1 VAPVTINPEFL
12 AALIQIIWI
21 NIILSGDNAVVIAM
35 ACRDLPA
42 KTKNKGIILGAAA
55 AIFLRIIFSFAVTYL
70 MALPFLRVIGGLL
83 LFWIAFDLLNVD
95 DGHGKEIKGHDKLFH
110 AVQTIA
116 IADVVMSLDNV
127 LAIAAIAK
135 DDMVLLV
142 LGLLISIPLIIAGS
156 SIILEA
162 IKRFPI
168 LLWAGAGLLGW
179 LAGGMMIHDVWLVP
193 NVAELPWTI
202 PEPLDIYL
210 AASLFGALFVLV
222 GGYWGKTHKTAD
234 V

>member
-1 VAPVTINPEFL
+1 
-12 AALIQIIWI
+12 
-21 NIILSGDNAVVIAM
+21 M
-35 ACRDLPA
+35 
-42 KTKNKGIILGAAA
+42 
-55 AIFLRIIFSFAVTYL
+55 
-70 MALPFLRVIGGLL
+70 
-83 LFWIAFDLLNVD
+83 
-95 DGHGKEIKGHDKLFH
+95 FH

>member
-1 VAPVTINPEFL
+1 VAAVTINPEFV

-55 AIFLRIIFSFAVTYL
+55 AIGLRIIFSFVVTFL

-83 LFWIAFDLLNVD
+83 LFWIAFDLLNAD
-95 DGHGKEIKGHDKLFH
+95 DGHGKEIKGHDRLFH
-110 AVQTIA
+110 AVKTIA

-135 DDMVLLV
+135 DLAGARPSDFYPADHCGLV
-142 LGLLISIPLIIAGS
+142 DHSRGDQTVSDPVVGRFRTLGLAG
-156 SIILEA
+156 
-162 IKRFPI
+162 RR
-168 LLWAGAGLLGW
+168 
-179 LAGGMMIHDVWLVP
+179 HDDP
-193 NVAELPWTI
+193 
-202 PEPLDIYL
+202 
-210 AASLFGALFVLV
+210 
-222 GGYWGKTHKTAD
+222 
-234 V
+234 

>member
-1 VAPVTINPEFL
+1 VAAVTINPEFL
-12 AALIQIIWI
+12 AALVQIIWI
-21 NIILSGDNAVVIAM
+21 NILLSGDNAVVIAM

-42 KTKNKGIILGAAA
+42 KTKSKGIILGAAA
-55 AIFLRIIFSFAVTYL
+55 AIGLRIIFSFVVTFL

-83 LFWIAFDLLNVD
+83 LFWIAFDLLNAE

-135 DDMVLLV
+135 DDMILLV
-142 LGLLISIPLIIAGS
+142 IGLLISIPLIVAGS

-162 IKRFPI
+162 IKRFPV

-179 LAGGMMIHDVWLVP
+179 LAGGMMIHDFWLVP
-193 NVAELPWTI
+193 HVAELPWI
-202 PEPLDIYL
+202 LPEPLDIYVG
-210 AASLFGALFVLV
+210 AGLFGAVFVLV
-222 GGYWGKTHKTAD
+222 GGYWAKTHKSAN

>member
-1 VAPVTINPEFL
+1 
-12 AALIQIIWI
+12 
-21 NIILSGDNAVVIAM
+21 
-35 ACRDLPA
+35 
-42 KTKNKGIILGAAA
+42 
-55 AIFLRIIFSFAVTYL
+55 
-70 MALPFLRVIGGLL
+70 LL
-83 LFWIAFDLLNVD
+83 LFWIAFDLLNAE

-135 DDMVLLV
+135 DDMILLV
-142 LGLLISIPLIIAGS
+142 IGLLISIPLIVAGS

-162 IKRFPI
+162 IKRFPV

-193 NVAELPWTI
+193 HVAELPWI
-202 PEPLDIYL
+202 LPEPLDIYVG
-210 AASLFGALFVLV
+210 AGLFGAVFVLV
-222 GGYWGKTHKTAD
+222 GGYWAKTHKSAN

>member
-1 VAPVTINPEFL
+1 VTFTPEFF

-35 ACRDLPA
+35 ACRDLPPE
-42 KTKNKGIILGAAA
+42 TRNKGIWLGAAA
-55 AIFLRIIFSFAVTYL
+55 AIGLRVIFSFIVTFL
-70 MALPFLRVIGGLL
+70 MALPFLRIVGGLL
-83 LFWIAFDLLNVD
+83 LFWIALDLLNTE

-156 SIILEA
+156 SIILTA
-162 IKRFPI
+162 IQRFPI
-168 LLWAGAGLLGW
+168 LLWAGVALLGW
-179 LAGGMMIHDVWLVP
+179 LGGGMMVQDAWLHP
-193 NVAELPWTI
+193 HLTSISWPL
-202 PEPLDIYL
+202 PEPFDLDHTL
-210 AASLFGALFVLV
+210 GMLGTVLV
-222 GGYWGKTHKTAD
+222 LLSGYWKQSRRTEDA
-234 V
+234 